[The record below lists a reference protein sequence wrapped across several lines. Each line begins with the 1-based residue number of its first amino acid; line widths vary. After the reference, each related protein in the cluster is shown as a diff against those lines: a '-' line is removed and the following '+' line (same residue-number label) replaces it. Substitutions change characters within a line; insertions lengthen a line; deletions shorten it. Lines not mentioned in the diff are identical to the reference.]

1 MKRLRFQQ
9 LCALGAL
16 ALLAGCAGYNLQVG
30 SSGFGEF
37 SQVYAVPASSL
48 SPWAERTSPLSLPP
62 PPVDG
67 GPGTSTLPAARTAL
81 PPERPAAPSSSR

>member
-1 MKRLRFQQ
+1 MKDLRFRH
-9 LCALGAL
+9 LCVSATLVLLG
-16 ALLAGCAGYNLQVG
+16 GCAGYNLQVG

-48 SPWAERTSPLSLPP
+48 TPWAERTSPLALPP

-67 GPGTSTLPAARTAL
+67 GPGSSTLPPTRTAM
-81 PPERPAAPSSSR
+81 PPERPAAPNSSR